1 MLLLFRSV
9 LVCKGRQAGASSPVT
24 DEWNDHHSVVG
35 RGRTGIILASNRA
48 WAYGTS
54 PRFFSGGTMTN
65 RRTALRS
72 IALASAGL
80 VTANSRTLASWIPQA
95 IDGKAAGAVATDED
109 FWATIRLAY
118 DVERTIV
125 NLNNGGVAP
134 APRPVIDAQR
144 RGIEFTNE
152 LPARNLWQT
161 LEPRAETV
169 RLGLARMMGTTP
181 DEIAIM
187 RNASEALQTIQL
199 GLTLRAGDE
208 VVTTEHDYP
217 RMITAWQQRSRR
229 DGVVMKQVPMPIPLQ
244 RDADIV
250 DAISQAIT
258 SRTRVVHI
266 SHVVFITGQVMP
278 VAAIAALARSKGIEC
293 IVDGAHSFAQVP
305 CSLDAL
311 GCDFFGTSLH
321 KWLSAPIGTGMLAVR
336 KNRIKDIWP
345 LMAAPDTMDAD
356 IRKFEEIGTHPA
368 AIHNAI
374 ADAIAFHEAIGLDRK
389 RARFRHLHNTWYSMV
404 RGHSRISL
412 ATRFDDP
419 SQQGALVLMSIDGVK
434 PADLSAWL
442 LDKHR
447 IFTVAI
453 EIANASGLRVAPN
466 VYTSTAEMERFGSI
480 IADVAS
486 GKVVVPTR

>member
-1 MLLLFRSV
+1 MIS
-9 LVCKGRQAGASSPVT
+9 
-24 DEWNDHHSVVG
+24 
-35 RGRTGIILASNRA
+35 
-48 WAYGTS
+48 
-54 PRFFSGGTMTN
+54 
-65 RRTALRS
+65 RRNALRS
-72 IALASAGL
+72 MAVATAGL
-80 VTANSRTLASWIPQA
+80 VHVNARSLAAWIPQA
-95 IDGKAAGAVATDED
+95 VDGKAASAVATDED
-109 FWATIRLAY
+109 FWASIRLAY
-118 DVERTIV
+118 DVERTVV

-134 APRPVIDAQR
+134 APRSVIESQR

-169 RLGLARMMGTTP
+169 RAGLARIMGTVP

-187 RNASEALQTIQL
+187 RNASEALQTVQL
-199 GLTLRAGDE
+199 GLTLRSGDE

-217 RMITAWQQRSRR
+217 RMITTWQQRARR
-229 DGVVMKQVPMPIPLQ
+229 DGIVLKQVPVPIPL
-244 RDADIV
+244 RSDSEIV
-250 DAISQAIT
+250 DALERAIT

-278 VAAIAALARSKGIEC
+278 VAAIAAMARRKGIDC
-293 IVDGAHSFAQVP
+293 IVDGAHSFAQIP
-305 CSLDAL
+305 CSLEGL

-336 KNRIKDIWP
+336 KDRIKDVWP

-368 AIHNAI
+368 AIHNAV
-374 ADAIAFHEAIGLDRK
+374 ADAIAFHEAIGLERK
-389 RARFRHLHNTWYSMV
+389 RARFRHLHSTWYNMV
-404 RGHSRISL
+404 RSSSRISL

-419 SQQGALVLMSIDGVK
+419 SQQGALVLLTVDGVK

-466 VYTSTAEMERFGSI
+466 VYTSTAEMERFGAA
-480 IADVAS
+480 IADVVS
-486 GKVVVPTR
+486 GKASVPSR

>member
-1 MLLLFRSV
+1 MIS
-9 LVCKGRQAGASSPVT
+9 
-24 DEWNDHHSVVG
+24 
-35 RGRTGIILASNRA
+35 
-48 WAYGTS
+48 
-54 PRFFSGGTMTN
+54 
-65 RRTALRS
+65 RRNALRS
-72 IALASAGL
+72 MAVATAGL
-80 VTANSRTLASWIPQA
+80 VHVNARSLAAWISQA
-95 IDGKAAGAVATDED
+95 VDGKAASAVATDED
-109 FWATIRLAY
+109 FWASIRLAY
-118 DVERTIV
+118 DVERTVV

-134 APRPVIDAQR
+134 APRSVIESQR

-169 RLGLARMMGTTP
+169 RAGLARIMGTVP

-187 RNASEALQTIQL
+187 RNASEALQTVQL
-199 GLTLRAGDE
+199 GLTLRSGDE

-217 RMITAWQQRSRR
+217 RMITTWQQRARR
-229 DGVVMKQVPMPIPLQ
+229 DGIVLKQVPVPIPL
-244 RDADIV
+244 RSDSEIV
-250 DAISQAIT
+250 DALERAIT
-258 SRTRVVHI
+258 SRTRVIHI

-278 VAAIAALARSKGIEC
+278 VAAIAAMARRKGIDC
-293 IVDGAHSFAQVP
+293 IVDGAHSFAQIP
-305 CSLDAL
+305 CSLEGL

-336 KNRIKDIWP
+336 KDRIKDVWP
-345 LMAAPDTMDAD
+345 LMAAPESMDAD

-374 ADAIAFHEAIGLDRK
+374 ADAIAFHEAIGLERK
-389 RARFRHLHNTWYSMV
+389 RARFRHLHSTWYNMV
-404 RGHSRISL
+404 RSSSRISL

-419 SQQGALVLMSIDGVK
+419 SQQGALVLLTVEGVK

-466 VYTSTAEMERFGSI
+466 VYTSTAEMERFGSA
-480 IADVAS
+480 IADVVS
-486 GKVVVPTR
+486 GKASVPSR

>member
-1 MLLLFRSV
+1 MIS
-9 LVCKGRQAGASSPVT
+9 
-24 DEWNDHHSVVG
+24 
-35 RGRTGIILASNRA
+35 
-48 WAYGTS
+48 
-54 PRFFSGGTMTN
+54 
-65 RRTALRS
+65 RRNALRS
-72 IALASAGL
+72 MAVATAGL
-80 VTANSRTLASWIPQA
+80 VHVNARSLAAWIPQA
-95 IDGKAAGAVATDED
+95 VDGKAASAVATDED
-109 FWATIRLAY
+109 FWASIRLAY
-118 DVERTIV
+118 DVERTVV

-134 APRPVIDAQR
+134 APRSVIESQR

-169 RLGLARMMGTTP
+169 RAGLARMMGTAP

-187 RNASEALQTIQL
+187 RNASEALQTVQL
-199 GLTLRAGDE
+199 GLTLRSGDE

-217 RMITAWQQRSRR
+217 RMITTWQQRARR
-229 DGVVMKQVPMPIPLQ
+229 DGIVLKQVPVPIPL
-244 RDADIV
+244 RSDSEIV
-250 DAISQAIT
+250 DALERAIT

-278 VAAIAALARSKGIEC
+278 VAAIAAMARRKGIDC
-293 IVDGAHSFAQVP
+293 IVDGAHSFAQIP
-305 CSLDAL
+305 CSLEGL

-336 KNRIKDIWP
+336 KDRIKDVWP

-374 ADAIAFHEAIGLDRK
+374 ADAIAFHEAIGLERK
-389 RARFRHLHNTWYSMV
+389 RARFRHLHSTWYNMV
-404 RGHSRISL
+404 RSSSRISL

-419 SQQGALVLMSIDGVK
+419 SQQGALVLLTLDGVK

-466 VYTSTAEMERFGSI
+466 VYTSTAEMERFGSA
-480 IADVAS
+480 IADVVS
-486 GKVVVPTR
+486 GKASVPSR

>member
-1 MLLLFRSV
+1 M
-9 LVCKGRQAGASSPVT
+9 VT
-24 DEWNDHHSVVG
+24 
-35 RGRTGIILASNRA
+35 
-48 WAYGTS
+48 
-54 PRFFSGGTMTN
+54 

-72 IALASAGL
+72 MALATAGL
-80 VTANSRTLASWIPQA
+80 VHSNARSV
-95 IDGKAAGAVATDED
+95 AAWLHQMPPSVSAQTVAADED
-109 FWATIRLAY
+109 FWATIRMAY

-134 APRPVIDAQR
+134 APRPVIEAQR

-152 LPARNLWQT
+152 LPARNLWQM

-169 RLGLARMMGTTP
+169 RTGLARLMGTVS

-187 RNASEALQTIQL
+187 RNASEALQTVQL

-208 VVTTEHDYP
+208 VITTEHDYP
-217 RMITAWQQRSRR
+217 RMITTWQQRARR
-229 DGVVMKQVPMPIPLQ
+229 DGIVVKQVPVPIPLQ
-244 RDADIV
+244 RDADIL
-250 DAISQAIT
+250 DAIEQAIT
-258 SRTRVVHI
+258 PKTRVIHV

-278 VAAIAALARSKGIEC
+278 VRAIATLARKRGLEC
-293 IVDGAHSFAQVP
+293 IVDGAHSFAQIP
-305 CSLDAL
+305 CSLDGL

-336 KNRIKDIWP
+336 RNRIKDVWP
-345 LMAAPDTMDAD
+345 LMAAPEAMDAD
-356 IRKFEEIGTHPA
+356 IRKFEEIGTHSA
-368 AIHNAI
+368 ATHNAV

-389 RARFRHLHNTWYSMV
+389 MARFRHLHSTWFSMV
-404 RGHSRISL
+404 RNNHRVSL

-419 SQQGALVLMSIDGVK
+419 SQQGALVLLSIEGVK
-434 PADLSAWL
+434 PSDLSAWL

-480 IADVAS
+480 IADIAS
-486 GKVVVPTR
+486 GTTTVPKR